1 LFCFKIIEFVITCEG
16 FHHRAAMS
24 GDELALFMLS
34 RMRVRVTQY
43 TYGLFQS
50 ILHPALPRAEALLR
64 VVFLQQLNEGL
75 VDRRVLNFDH
85 LWPLGGQLLSLH
97 FLGY

>member
-1 LFCFKIIEFVITCEG
+1 MA
-16 FHHRAAMS
+16 R
-24 GDELALFMLS
+24 DELALFMLS
-34 RMRVRVTQY
+34 RMRVRVTQC

-75 VDRRVLNFDH
+75 IDRGVLNFDH

-97 FLGY
+97 FLGD

>member
-1 LFCFKIIEFVITCEG
+1 
-16 FHHRAAMS
+16 
-24 GDELALFMLS
+24 
-34 RMRVRVTQY
+34 MRVWVTQC

-50 ILHPALPRAEALLR
+50 ILHPTLPRTEALLR
-64 VVFLQQLNEGL
+64 IVFLQQLNEGL